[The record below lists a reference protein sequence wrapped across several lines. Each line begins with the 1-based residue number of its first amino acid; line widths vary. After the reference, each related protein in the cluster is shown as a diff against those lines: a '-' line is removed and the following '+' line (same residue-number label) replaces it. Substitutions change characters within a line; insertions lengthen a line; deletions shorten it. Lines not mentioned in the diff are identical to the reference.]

1 MLSKINLALNVLLL
15 AAVAFLFFRSSVD
28 QKGGNEK
35 SAVESDSTNLFTP
48 QSLNSNSRVVFV
60 NADSLNEKYEFIA
73 EKYEELEREQLKIES
88 QVQRK
93 MKAAE
98 ERYVQLE
105 SEAAYM
111 TPGQLEQAQMELQ
124 GLQLEITQFQEKL
137 AADFRAKELETQQ
150 TFYKNISEYL
160 KEYNKDGL
168 YDFILT
174 YQLGGQILLANDSLD
189 ITNDVIRGLNANYR
203 NTQAKKVK

>member
-15 AAVAFLFFRSSVD
+15 AAVAFLFFKPSTGVTS
-28 QKGGNEK
+28 KAEK
-35 SAVESDSTNLFTP
+35 SVNEDDSTAVFTP
-48 QSLNSNSRVVFV
+48 AFLSSNSRVVFV

-98 ERYVQLE
+98 ERYIELE
-105 SEAAYM
+105 GQAAYM
-111 TPGQLEQAQMELQ
+111 TPGQLEQAQLELQ
-124 GLQLEITQFQEKL
+124 GLQMEISQFQEKL
-137 AADFRAKELETQQ
+137 AADFRKKELETQQ
-150 TFYKNISEYL
+150 TFYKNISQYL
-160 KEYNKDGL
+160 KEYNKDGM

-203 NTQAKKVK
+203 STQAKKVK

>member
-15 AAVAFLFFRSSVD
+15 AAVAFLFFKPSTGEVNND
-28 QKGGNEK
+28 KK
-35 SAVESDSTNLFTP
+35 SDDEGDTTAIFTP
-48 QSLNSNSRVVFV
+48 ESLNSNSRVVFV

-98 ERYVQLE
+98 ERYIQLE
-105 SEAAYM
+105 AEAAYM

-124 GLQLEITQFQEKL
+124 GLQMEITQFQEKL
-137 AADFRAKELETQQ
+137 AADFRKKELETQQ

-160 KEYNKDGL
+160 KEYNKTGM

-203 NTQAKKVK
+203 STQAKKVK

>member
-15 AAVAFLFFRSSVD
+15 AAVAFLFFRPSVD

-35 SAVESDSTNLFTP
+35 SAAESDSTNLFTP

-160 KEYNKDGL
+160 KDYNKDGL

>member
-15 AAVAFLFFRSSVD
+15 AAVAFLFFRSSPETTND
-28 QKGGNEK
+28 TEK
-35 SAVESDSTNLFTP
+35 SVGEDDSSAVFTP
-48 QSLNSNSRVVFV
+48 EFLSSNSRIVFV

-137 AADFRAKELETQQ
+137 AADFRQKELETQQ
-150 TFYKNISEYL
+150 TFYKNISQYL
-160 KEYNKDGL
+160 KEYNDGGR

-203 NTQAKKVK
+203 STQAKKVK

>member
-15 AAVAFLFFRSSVD
+15 AAVAFLFFKPSTHVNSKAEKFV
-28 QKGGNEK
+28 NED
-35 SAVESDSTNLFTP
+35 DSTAVFTP
-48 QSLNSNSRVVFV
+48 AFLNSNSRVVFV

-98 ERYVQLE
+98 ERYIELE
-105 SEAAYM
+105 GQAAYM
-111 TPGQLEQAQMELQ
+111 TPGQLEQAQLELQ
-124 GLQLEITQFQEKL
+124 GLQMEISQFQEKL
-137 AADFRAKELETQQ
+137 AADFRKKELETQQ
-150 TFYKNISEYL
+150 TFYKNISQYL
-160 KEYNKDGL
+160 KEYNKDGM

-203 NTQAKKVK
+203 STQAKKVK

>member
-15 AAVAFLFFRSSVD
+15 AAVAFLFFKPSSGEVNND
-28 QKGGNEK
+28 KK
-35 SAVESDSTNLFTP
+35 SDVEGDSTDIFTP
-48 QSLNSNSRVVFV
+48 EFLNSNSRVVFV

-98 ERYVQLE
+98 ERYIQLE
-105 SEAAYM
+105 AEAAYM

-124 GLQLEITQFQEKL
+124 GLQMEITQFQEKL
-137 AADFRAKELETQQ
+137 AADFRKKELETQQ
-150 TFYKNISEYL
+150 TFYKNISQYL
-160 KEYNKDGL
+160 KEYNKAGM

>member
-1 MLSKINLALNVLLL
+1 MLSKINLAFNILLL
-15 AAVAFLFFRSSVD
+15 AAVAFLFFKPSSGVDSVD
-28 QKGGNEK
+28 KK
-35 SAVESDSTNLFTP
+35 PAIESDSSEVFTP
-48 QSLNSNSRVVFV
+48 EFLNSNSRVVFV

-98 ERYVQLE
+98 ERYIELE
-105 SEAAYM
+105 GQAAYM
-111 TPGQLEQAQMELQ
+111 TPGQLEQAQLELQ
-124 GLQLEITQFQEKL
+124 GLQMEISQFQEKL
-137 AADFRAKELETQQ
+137 AADFRKKELETQQ
-150 TFYKNISEYL
+150 TFYKNISQYL
-160 KEYNKDGL
+160 KEYNKDGM

-189 ITNDVIRGLNANYR
+189 ITNDVIRGLNAKYR
-203 NTQAKKVK
+203 STQAKKVK